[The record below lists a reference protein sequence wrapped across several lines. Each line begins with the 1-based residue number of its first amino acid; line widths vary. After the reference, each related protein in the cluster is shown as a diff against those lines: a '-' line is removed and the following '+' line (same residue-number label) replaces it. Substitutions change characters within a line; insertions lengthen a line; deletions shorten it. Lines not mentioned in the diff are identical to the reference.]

1 MKTVGY
7 QLNVLGRTMVVKQ
20 KPTNEVVKFISKEQ
34 FDKGVSSLESRFL
47 VTEGLPL
54 LNGGIAQVFYIK
66 SSKTHNSRSISSFKQ
81 LNTAQGG
88 LKL

>member
-1 MKTVGY
+1 MQIVGY

-34 FDKGVSSLESRFL
+34 FDKGVNSLESRFL

-54 LNGGIAQVFYIK
+54 LDGNIIQVFYIK
-66 SSKTHNSRSISSFKQ
+66 SSKKKTS
-81 LNTAQGG
+81 
-88 LKL
+88 

>member
-1 MKTVGY
+1 MYHLQTNNSLRRTDIMQIVGY
-7 QLNVLGRTMVVKQ
+7 QLNVLGHILVVKQ

-34 FDKGVSSLESRFL
+34 FDKGASSLESRFL

-66 SSKTHNSRSISSFKQ
+66 SSKKHVS
-81 LNTAQGG
+81 
-88 LKL
+88 